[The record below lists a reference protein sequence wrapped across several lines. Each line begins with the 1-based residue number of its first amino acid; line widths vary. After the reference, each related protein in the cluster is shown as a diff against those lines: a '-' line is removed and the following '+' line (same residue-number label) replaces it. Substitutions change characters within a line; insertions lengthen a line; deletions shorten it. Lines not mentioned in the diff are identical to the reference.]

1 MIHEP
6 MIMNLTFKF
15 SNFSHKSLEFIIHAL
30 ESLNNGLL
38 MNKWHKSTI
47 SEAFLTDNYR
57 NTHSSPERVQND
69 HIPEGLMHLRLSSF
83 GAEA

>member
-1 MIHEP
+1 
-6 MIMNLTFKF
+6 
-15 SNFSHKSLEFIIHAL
+15 
-30 ESLNNGLL
+30 

-57 NTHSSPERVQND
+57 NTHSSPEGVQND

-83 GAEA
+83 GAEAWEASAERIASFENTTPLTRMNISSYVLSWTWSCQY